1 MSAYADASNE
11 ISRSMRLLGG
21 MVLACVVATASI
33 ACGDEPDVEEQVGA
47 ALAEIRDD
55 FDAGRIASACARM
68 SVGAGCREKLR
79 LLRERAQ
86 PSTSSLRS
94 GRREV
99 VDVRSK
105 GGRATAVVTLN
116 KRVDGRLRFAR
127 RGGEWRLADIGVRAD
142 PKRSRWKPA
151 TGQLRDFSLPK
162 MRLAACSQMRRILH
176 HGRHPVRGGCVLR
189 FSSDDMAIV
198 MLSAFGDFTVAR
210 CSMRFD
216 FHAASNTLGTLA
228 DDIDFRGPGICARA
242 RPCADGETGLRY
254 PWQGDGLTGS
264 FSDGVHLRFDICI
277 NTPLGR
283 ARGMLHYRLVERDGE
298 LTARTY
304 DYPIGESS
312 IQLVGAWQVEPDEL
326 RSPSRGPSASSR

>member
-1 MSAYADASNE
+1 VE
-11 ISRSMRLLGG
+11 GRVPCMRLLGG

-33 ACGDEPDVEEQVGA
+33 GCGDEPDVGEEVGA
-47 ALAEIRDD
+47 ALEEIRED

-68 SVGAGCREKLR
+68 TVGSSCREKLR

-94 GRREV
+94 GRRDV
-99 VDVRSK
+99 VGVRSE
-105 GGRATAVVTLN
+105 GGRATAAVTLN
-116 KRVDGRLRFAR
+116 DRVSGRLRFVR
-127 RGGEWRLADIGVRAD
+127 RGGEWKLADIGTRAN

-151 TGQLRDFSLPK
+151 TGELQDPSLPK
-162 MRLAACSQMRRILH
+162 MRLAGCPLMTRILH
-176 HGRHPVRGGCVLR
+176 HGRHPVRGGCTLR
-189 FSSDDMAIV
+189 FASDDMAIV
-198 MLSAFGDFTVAR
+198 MLSAFGDFTVGR

-228 DDIDFRGPGICARA
+228 DDIDFGGTGICARA

-254 PWQGDGLTGS
+254 PWQGDDLTGS
-264 FSDGVHLRFDICI
+264 LSAGVHLRFDLCI

-283 ARGMLHYRLVERDGE
+283 ARGMLHYRLVERGGE

-312 IQLVGAWQVEPDEL
+312 IQLVGGWQVEPDEL
-326 RSPSRGPSASSR
+326 RSPSRGPSALRR